1 MSDLSR
7 NCPRKIL
14 GNICTE
20 KTEYI
25 YIAIE
30 KCSERC
36 EFIRKKKRKLAKAEK
51 GENNMKQQKLYTKK
65 EKL

>member
-1 MSDLSR
+1 MSDLSK

-65 EKL
+65 EKI

>member
-1 MSDLSR
+1 MSDLSK

>member
-7 NCPRKIL
+7 NYPRKIL

-20 KTEYI
+20 RTEYI
-25 YIAIE
+25 YISIE

-51 GENNMKQQKLYTKK
+51 E
-65 EKL
+65 EK